1 MMSKKEDVLMKN
13 NMLVTARYSLS
24 LVQSRIFITMLY
36 KLQKDSSGTMSC
48 TISTQEFKS
57 IINNKNQQSPKQIT
71 KMLKELMSK
80 IISFKLEKEN
90 KTNNIWSEYTLINGY
105 DYDDELD
112 TFRIECSPRVY
123 ELLMSYLD
131 IGYTPI
137 NMQVW
142 LSLNNT
148 SAQRLYDLLRLWSY
162 SKNTITY
169 TVDELRELFMMENK
183 YKNYNDFKKKVI
195 VPAVDTL
202 NNTNMFDISFEESKK
217 GKKINAIDFK
227 VKDLDKRK
235 YFQEKFDIFDKEVKE
250 EPVNKSDV
258 MYIPDK
264 SVFTVGTLR
273 AFKSDFC
280 KYDFNNVY
288 LEMAFEDAVNITL
301 EREEKEKVY
310 MNAYKFFKGTLKN
323 KIEYYLDQEAQD
335 EEHRANLEQFW

>member
-1 MMSKKEDVLMKN
+1 
-13 NMLVTARYSLS
+13 
-24 LVQSRIFITMLY
+24 
-36 KLQKDSSGTMSC
+36 
-48 TISTQEFKS
+48 
-57 IINNKNQQSPKQIT
+57 
-71 KMLKELMSK
+71 
-80 IISFKLEKEN
+80 
-90 KTNNIWSEYTLINGY
+90 
-105 DYDDELD
+105 
-112 TFRIECSPRVY
+112 
-123 ELLMSYLD
+123 
-131 IGYTPI
+131 
-137 NMQVW
+137 
-142 LSLNNT
+142 
-148 SAQRLYDLLRLWSY
+148 
-162 SKNTITY
+162 
-169 TVDELRELFMMENK
+169 MMENK

-195 VPAVDTL
+195 IPAVDTL

-250 EPVNKSDV
+250 EPVNKSDI

-301 EREEKEKVY
+301 EREEKEKIY
-310 MNAYKFFKGTLKN
+310 MNAYKFFKGTLNN